1 MDCTNK
7 LKIVYGDATFGVH
20 GEGFDYIFSYH
31 ARRTGISCERWKRM
45 AVPLTA
51 TDILRANFKRIMRG
65 NGFSVKSGMWLSADL
80 FQKCVGIRITVDGGS
95 IENFLPPQNNG
106 YSNDEYG
113 KEAEI
118 SYTYETITVPATKVD
133 VTYHVTADGKTM

>member
-20 GEGFDYIFSYH
+20 GEGFDYIFLLH

-51 TDILRANFKRIMRG
+51 TDILESD
-65 NGFSVKSGMWLSADL
+65 NG
-80 FQKCVGIRITVDGGS
+80 
-95 IENFLPPQNNG
+95 
-106 YSNDEYG
+106 
-113 KEAEI
+113 
-118 SYTYETITVPATKVD
+118 
-133 VTYHVTADGKTM
+133 